1 MSTALAIAGVTQLLR
16 DLLNDG
22 LVDNDVAANIGT
34 NVVVHARAPDLLGPV
49 VDENSVLNVFLYQ
62 VDSQPNWANE
72 ILATRGADGRRVNN
86 TPLTLDLYYL
96 ITAASGEDLHADIL
110 LGHAMQILHEHP
122 GFDRDEIV
130 AGLTPAPAIAGGLP
144 PVLQALAQTGLA
156 DQIEQLIIAP
166 VYLGLEEMSKLW
178 SAFQTS
184 YRSSMAYRVSS
195 VIITREEPTRQALP
209 VLTIGPTNR
218 GPEVAPMLTG
228 GPPFLRAVTLPQG
241 QPSARLGDTVVL
253 AGQGLSGSDLLIR
266 FESPTLDT
274 PIDLAPDPG
283 GGARLRSLTIPNAPA
298 IWAAGQFSVQFLAAP
313 AGGEPRRSSNSVAV
327 QIAPRPQLPPISISR
342 PDAATVRVVLAV
354 APPLHPGQRVELML
368 GDASALA
375 PPRTAA
381 TAQTSFDF
389 AALPA
394 GNYPVRLRVDGV
406 ESWLIQRERPPI
418 APDFA
423 PRPPA
428 FDPAQTVTVPV

>member
-34 NVVVHARAPDLLGPV
+34 NVVVHARAPDLLAPAAL
-49 VDENSVLNVFLYQ
+49 DDSVLNVFLYQ
-62 VDSQPNWANE
+62 VDAQPNWTNE
-72 ILATRGADGRRVNN
+72 ILATRSGDGRRVNN
-86 TPLTLDLYYL
+86 TPLALDLYYL
-96 ITAASGEDLHADIL
+96 ISAASPEDLHADIL

-122 GFDRDEIV
+122 GFDREEII

-156 DQIEQLIIAP
+156 DQVEQLIIAP

-178 SAFQTS
+178 NAFQTS

-195 VIITREEPTRQALP
+195 VIIAREEPTVQALP
-209 VLTIGPTNR
+209 VLTIGPDNR
-218 GPEVAPMLTG
+218 GPEVAPSLTA

-241 QPSARLGDTVVL
+241 QPSARPGDTIV
-253 AGQGLSGSDLLIR
+253 LSGHGLTGADLLIR
-266 FESPTLDT
+266 FDSPALDD
-274 PIDLAPDPG
+274 PIDLPPDPG
-283 GGARLRSLTIPNAPA
+283 GGARTRGVTIPNAPA
-298 IWAAGQFSVQFLAAP
+298 IWAAGQYSVRFLAAP
-313 AGGEPRRSSNSVAV
+313 APGEPRRLSNSVAV
-327 QIAPRPQLPPISISR
+327 QIAPRPQLPPVSVTR
-342 PDAATVRVVLAV
+342 PDAATVRVTLAV
-354 APPLHPGQRVELML
+354 DPQLRPGQQVELIL
-368 GDASALA
+368 GGSSASA

-381 TAQTSFDF
+381 QAQAIFDF

-394 GNYPVRLRVDGV
+394 GNYPLRLRVDGV
-406 ESWLIQRERPPI
+406 ESWLIQRDLAPV

-428 FDPAQTVTVPV
+428 FDPAQIVTVPA